1 MLNMKSLIAVALAAS
16 VLAGAPSVA
25 QDQAIVGIQSTTR
38 YSLDGQIAAVDT
50 NARTITIT
58 SADGTKRMLNVSPM
72 AADISSTRVGQ
83 NVLMG
88 VEDTRSFVLSGSRTP
103 TPAPG
108 TATEAG
114 AMETNRGVV
123 GGRATDTIANWWVV
137 SVDPTANTITLVNPG
152 GGEVRTYDVTSEKG
166 RQQLPRVKA
175 GDSLTLIDT
184 RLLVAS
190 ITPKP

>member
-1 MLNMKSLIAVALAAS
+1 MLSKKSLMIVALAGS
-16 VLAGAPSVA
+16 VMTGTPCFA
-25 QDQAIVGIQSTTR
+25 QDQAIVGIQSVTR

-72 AADISSTRVGQ
+72 AAEISSTRVGQ
-83 NVLMG
+83 NVAMG

-103 TPAPG
+103 TPGSG

-114 AMETNRGVV
+114 AVETNRGVI

-137 SVDPTANTITLVNPG
+137 SVDPAASNITLVNPG

-166 RQQLPRVKA
+166 RQQLPRVKP

-184 RLLVAS
+184 RLVVAS